1 MMLIHRGGQDGK
13 PYILSTRAAV
23 VGEGDEPRAKGY
35 TVVAHQQFRSMEDMK
50 FYDGEC
56 GAHTGVKRK
65 SKGLGVQEMPLVV
78 YY

>member
-1 MMLIHRGGQDGK
+1 MLTHCGGQDGK